1 MEINL
6 EFVISIIILLAT
18 GLGLAFALKFLKWL
32 TGLTLLKKVKWVLD
46 KPFVRLAM
54 WLILGSLFVR
64 PFMDCS
70 SLLIESARIPYWLMQ
85 PVSERSLPYGWE
97 ISHYALY
104 VGIRMLLF
112 GMVYSYAVWV
122 VPKIVSMLALEKG
135 IPMNPRGTEGIC
147 ISLVCG
153 SLLHSM
159 VSSIAFSIQQLPIPA
174 LLGNEDSTAGYFMGW
189 LIVFFVLPLIMYILN
204 KIINKKI
211 GSAKVLG
218 TSLP

>member
-6 EFVISIIILLAT
+6 ELVISIMILLAT
-18 GLGLAFALKFLKWL
+18 GLGLTFALKFLKWL
-32 TGLTLLKKVKWVLD
+32 TGLTLMKNMKWVLD
-46 KPFVRLAM
+46 KPFVRLAL

-64 PFMDCS
+64 PFMDCA

-97 ISHYALY
+97 ISHYACY

-112 GMVYSYAVWV
+112 GMVYGYAIRV
-122 VPKIVSMLALEKG
+122 VPKIISMLALEKG
-135 IPMNPRGTEGIC
+135 IPMSPRGIEGIY
-147 ISLVCG
+147 IALICG

-159 VSSIAFSIQQLPIPA
+159 VTSIAFSIQQLPIPA
-174 LLGNEDSTAGYFMGW
+174 LLGNEDNIVGYFMGW
-189 LIVFFVLPLIMYILN
+189 LIVFFVLPLIMYVLN

-211 GSAKVLG
+211 KSAKVLG
-218 TSLP
+218 AGLP